1 MKLLD
6 AESMRELDRR
16 TIEKTG
22 IPGIVL
28 MENASRRVFEAIEAI
43 VGGLEGKRALVICG
57 KGNNGGDGF
66 AVARYLMN
74 AGVETI
80 AALAASRKDV
90 KGDAAV
96 NMSVFLNM
104 GGELKPATDAKGLA
118 DLRRTAAASDFIV
131 DALLGTGVKGPVSAP
146 YKKVIEIINRSGCP
160 VFAVDAPSGVS
171 VDDGRVF
178 NCAVNADHTIT
189 FGEAKIGLFVWPG
202 AEKAGEV
209 YVADIGIPAS
219 HSRET
224 RSKVYLT
231 QPGYVREHV
240 RERPMGAH
248 KGDCGKLLIVGGSRG
263 MSGAPALAGMAAL
276 KIGAGLVYLA
286 VPKSVASNVERKLT
300 EGITIS
306 LREDGRGRIS
316 SSEMEEIIA
325 RSAETGAVA
334 LGPGLGVSPDT
345 RKLTFKMIESVS
357 VPLLLDAD
365 ALNCVAVDPE
375 ILKTAAGPVV
385 VTPHPG
391 EMARLAKAKTADVQA
406 ARLDTARSFAAEYGV
421 TVVLKGAGAIVASPD
436 GSVRVN
442 PTGNPGMATAG
453 SGDVLTG
460 MTGALMAEGVDVFA
474 AAACAAYLHGLAGD
488 LAAEKLTRRAVTASD
503 IVRFAPAALNETLS
517 EEC

>member
-1 MKLLD
+1 
-6 AESMRELDRR
+6 
-16 TIEKTG
+16 
-22 IPGIVL
+22 
-28 MENASRRVFEAIEAI
+28 
-43 VGGLEGKRALVICG
+43 
-57 KGNNGGDGF
+57 
-66 AVARYLMN
+66 MN
-74 AGVETI
+74 
-80 AALAASRKDV
+80 
-90 KGDAAV
+90 
-96 NMSVFLNM
+96 VFLNM
-104 GGELKPATDAKGLA
+104 GGTVRSATDAKGLSE
-118 DLRRTAAASDFIV
+118 LRRAVAASDFIV
-131 DALLGTGVKGPVSAP
+131 DALLGTGVKGPVNALF
-146 YKKVIEIINRSGCP
+146 KKVIEIINRSGCP

-202 AEKAGEV
+202 SEKAGEV
-209 YVADIGIPAS
+209 YVADIGIPVS

-224 RSKVYLT
+224 RSNVYLT

-306 LREDGRGRIS
+306 LREDGRGRICAA
-316 SSEMEEIIA
+316 EAEEVIERA
-325 RSAETGAVA
+325 AEVGAVA
-334 LGPGLGVSPDT
+334 FGPGLGVSPDT
-345 RKLTFKMIESVS
+345 RKLTFKLIESAS

-365 ALNCVAVDPE
+365 ALNCVALDPD
-375 ILKTAAGPVV
+375 ILKAAAGPVV
-385 VTPHPG
+385 ITPHPG
-391 EMARLAKAKTADVQA
+391 EMARLAKVKTADVQA
-406 ARLDTARSFAAEYGV
+406 ARLDTARSFAAEHGV
-421 TVVLKGAGAIVASPD
+421 TVVLKGAGAIIASPD
-436 GSVRVN
+436 GSVRIN

-460 MTGALMAEGVDVFA
+460 MTGALMAEGVEVFP

-488 LAAEKLTRRAVTASD
+488 IAAEKLTRRAVTASD
-503 IVRFAPAALNETLS
+503 IVRFAPAALSEALS